1 VNGTKSL
8 NINLRGGLRVL
19 LGLFLLSPFLIWIW
33 QINTWRWP
41 ETAEWLPALA
51 LSLRQAFYSSFASM
65 IAGFFLFLCLQGWT
79 SARARKVAEF
89 GLLLPNT
96 MPALFLALGLI
107 NVVSFVIAFPFGLG
121 AVIAAHVLLN
131 AGLVAISLDRLVMAK
146 AGGLAE
152 NAWLLGAG
160 RWRFWREI
168 GWPVL
173 QGDLVSLFLFVL
185 GVCFTSFSL
194 PLLLS
199 GQRAVTLEVSIF
211 EAIRGEG
218 RWDKAVL
225 LAALQASAL
234 FFLAVILPQPF
245 WPPRPSRRSLEFLG
259 WPRAKLLVFLPA
271 FLILLGWALGLKN
284 GWGSMEFGD
293 VLIEAGLTTLILSFS
308 VGLLCVVLFLL
319 IAYVS
324 PHEGL
329 QRFLNGY
336 LAPSPVITGFALLL
350 IPVESDGWNLVK
362 TVLAL
367 TIISLPLLYRWMV
380 HSVLSGLTGQIAV
393 ARTLGASWSQILFE
407 IVWPQS
413 AEVMLRA
420 SGLAALWASG
430 DFALSGIFLGGAKSV
445 PLLMTDLIGNY
456 RIDLAQAMMI
466 PLALIGLVIYFLFV
480 TAARYVSR

>member
-8 NINLRGGLRVL
+8 NINLRGSLRVL

-33 QINTWRWP
+33 QIPVWHWP

-51 LSLRQAFYSSFASM
+51 LSLRQAFYSSLASM

-79 SARARKVAEF
+79 SVRARKIAEF

-96 MPALFLALGLI
+96 MPSLFLALGLI
-107 NVVSFVIAFPFGLG
+107 NVVSFIVVFPFGLG

-146 AGGLAE
+146 TGGLAE

-160 RWRFWREI
+160 RWRFWREV

-173 QGDLVSLFLFVL
+173 QGDLVSLFLFVF
-185 GVCFTSFSL
+185 GICFTSFSL

-199 GQRAVTLEVSIF
+199 GQRAVTLEVSIY
-211 EAIRGEG
+211 EVIRSEG

-225 LAALQASAL
+225 LAALQVAAL

-259 WPRAKLLVFLPA
+259 WPRAKFLVFLPA
-271 FLILLGWALGLKN
+271 LLILLGWVLGLSQ
-284 GWGSMEFGD
+284 GWRDVGFGD
-293 VLIEAGLTTLILSFS
+293 ILIEAGLTTLILSLS

-362 TVLAL
+362 TALAL
-367 TIISLPLLYRWMV
+367 VIISLPLLYRWMV
-380 HSVLSGLTGQIAV
+380 HSVLSGLNGQIAV
-393 ARTLGASWSQILFE
+393 ARLLGASWSQILFE

-413 AEVMLRA
+413 AEVILRA

-430 DFALSGIFLGGAKSV
+430 DFALSGIFLGGAKSL

-466 PLALIGLVIYFLFV
+466 PLALIGLGVYFLFV

>member
-1 VNGTKSL
+1 VSGTKFL
-8 NINLRGGLRVL
+8 NIDPRGALRVL

-33 QINTWRWP
+33 QIPVWHWP

-51 LSLRQAFYSSFASM
+51 LSLRQACYSSLASM

-79 SARARKVAEF
+79 SARARKIAEF

-107 NVVSFVIAFPFGLG
+107 NMVSFVAAFPFGLG

-131 AGLVAISLDRLVMAK
+131 AGLVAISLDRLVTAK

-173 QGDLVSLFLFVL
+173 QGDLVSLFLFVF

-194 PLLLS
+194 PLLLG

-211 EAIRGEG
+211 EAIRSEG

-225 LAALQASAL
+225 LAALQVSAL

-271 FLILLGWALGLKN
+271 SAILLGWALGLSK
-284 GWGSMEFGD
+284 GREIAGFGD
-293 VLIEAGLTTLILSFS
+293 VLIEAGLTTLILSLS

-350 IPVESDGWNLVK
+350 IPVESEGWRLTK
-362 TVLAL
+362 TTLAL
-367 TIISLPLLYRWMV
+367 VIISLPLLYRWMV
-380 HSVLSGLTGQIAV
+380 HSVLSGLSGQIAV

-413 AEVMLRA
+413 AQVMLRA

-430 DFALSGIFLGGAKSV
+430 DFALSGIFLGGAKSL

-456 RIDLAQAMMI
+456 RIDFAQAMMV
-466 PLALIGLVIYFLFV
+466 PLALIGLGIYFLFV